1 MFYSDKNMG
10 KIKCS
15 NKTFDGKI
23 KDSRNKGL
31 SKKKRN
37 TSFMKERTFKQSQ
50 YRKVMT
56 LPRRR
61 AVEFRKLQ

>member
-1 MFYSDKNMG
+1 MFYSDKNVG

-31 SKKKRN
+31 SKKKKKYFLHEGKN
-37 TSFMKERTFKQSQ
+37 F
-50 YRKVMT
+50 
-56 LPRRR
+56 
-61 AVEFRKLQ
+61 